1 MAWRGAGTGPELT
14 PPLRFASE
22 DNQLIVTLAWQASAG
37 MNGRNEEGATQVIA
51 RRGAGLALLG
61 LISIL
66 AVGCA
71 ENPPPAPAVM
81 APAVSADQ
89 LVGKWGFAAYHRDE
103 DRARTIKEAA
113 AQCNRPY
120 VIDKGPTGGLMMN
133 MADQKELSELVLKG
147 GPNGQ
152 TYLGPTGDAGTA
164 DDRIVTNVDANSFTT
179 VWVDPDNASRYGTS
193 VYVRCGKR

>member
-1 MAWRGAGTGPELT
+1 VRIARTSGALALICLASAFVAGCGET
-14 PPLRFASE
+14 PPPQPA
-22 DNQLIVTLAWQASAG
+22 IV
-37 MNGRNEEGATQVIA
+37 
-51 RRGAGLALLG
+51 
-61 LISIL
+61 
-66 AVGCA
+66 
-71 ENPPPAPAVM
+71 

-103 DRARTIKEAA
+103 DRARTTKEAA

-120 VIDKGPTGGLMMN
+120 VINKGPNGGLMMN
-133 MADQKELSELVLKG
+133 LADQKELSELVLKA

-152 TYLGPTGDAGTA
+152 TYLGPPGDAGTA
-164 DDRIVTNVDANSFTT
+164 DDRIVSNVDANSFTT